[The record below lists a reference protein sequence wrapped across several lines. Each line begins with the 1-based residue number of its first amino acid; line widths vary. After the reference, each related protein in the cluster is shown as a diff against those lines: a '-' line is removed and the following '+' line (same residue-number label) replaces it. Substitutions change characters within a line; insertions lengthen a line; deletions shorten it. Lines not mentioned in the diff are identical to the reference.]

1 MTTLTTEEF
10 KSLTLCNIRNDLD
23 RKLKGSFST
32 LFLYLN
38 ISMESPCVK
47 ICKFGEYLSQGQEL
61 VCIGCGR
68 TQDEIR
74 DWTIYTD
81 EKRREVMERLDG
93 FNEYVITTTN

>member
-1 MTTLTTEEF
+1 
-10 KSLTLCNIRNDLD
+10 
-23 RKLKGSFST
+23 
-32 LFLYLN
+32 
-38 ISMESPCVK
+38 MESPCVK
-47 ICKFGEYLSQGQEL
+47 ICKFGEYLSQGLEL